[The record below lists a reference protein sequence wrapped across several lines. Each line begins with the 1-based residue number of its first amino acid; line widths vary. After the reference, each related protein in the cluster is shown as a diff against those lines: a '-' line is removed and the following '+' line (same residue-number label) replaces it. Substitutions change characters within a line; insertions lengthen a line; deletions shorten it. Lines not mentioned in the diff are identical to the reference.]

1 MVQIGISQCLLNR
14 EFPEFFKTHPTFICR
29 SIFKASRSFQTKPAT
44 LSCHLCTVQFSP
56 DKSIAVKIDSERIK
70 SSDEDVESHVKLVI
84 SNQERVVNVLLYYCR
99 SLNVFKLVY
108 IPVANIFDLDSMAV
122 V

>member
-1 MVQIGISQCLLNR
+1 MSVY
-14 EFPEFFKTHPTFICR
+14 
-29 SIFKASRSFQTKPAT
+29 SIPS
-44 LSCHLCTVQFSP
+44 TVQFSP
-56 DKSIAVKIDSERIK
+56 DKAITVKIDSERIK

-99 SLNVFKLVY
+99 SLNVLKLVN
-108 IPVANIFDLDSMAV
+108 IPVTNIFDLDSMAV

>member
-1 MVQIGISQCLLNR
+1 M
-14 EFPEFFKTHPTFICR
+14 
-29 SIFKASRSFQTKPAT
+29 SIPS
-44 LSCHLCTVQFSP
+44 TVQFSP

-99 SLNVFKLVY
+99 SLNVLKLVY